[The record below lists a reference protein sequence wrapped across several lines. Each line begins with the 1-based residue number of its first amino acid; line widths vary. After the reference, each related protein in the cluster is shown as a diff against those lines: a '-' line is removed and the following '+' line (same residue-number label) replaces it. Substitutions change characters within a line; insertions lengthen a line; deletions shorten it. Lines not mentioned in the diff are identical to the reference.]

1 MDDAQFALLD
11 SEPSAHRHADVFVRL
26 ERWPIY
32 TLVTGVTT
40 VITTF
45 AVFFARD
52 MQRDFAHDKSF
63 VLPTISR
70 TGGQPPTSPVFTL
83 GLHLASFQST
93 VVFGAVFYRTRS
105 LTRYAPAKAAEAA
118 ATMRRWNPRLAV
130 LGLICAVAMLGTGT
144 FYLSLDH
151 VVHGMFASVLFL
163 TGMLYCVVH
172 TLCIARPALQIATAA
187 SAAPSE
193 VAAEQYWLKFK
204 VGVCVL
210 AVVACLVYVVVLNLL
225 QAHDNCEGENWCAVR
240 NWRSSVEYVLC
251 GSLFLYI
258 GGLRHDL
265 RRAALTLD
273 ILE

>member
-105 LTRYAPAKAAEAA
+105 LTRYAPAKAAEQAGSKQG
-118 ATMRRWNPRLAV
+118 RRRQEMEEPHANRGYMCITYASPSVNRDNPTRAGPAPQAPKDAV
-130 LGLICAVAMLGTGT
+130 G
-144 FYLSLDH
+144 
-151 VVHGMFASVLFL
+151 
-163 TGMLYCVVH
+163 
-172 TLCIARPALQIATAA
+172 R
-187 SAAPSE
+187 E
-193 VAAEQYWLKFK
+193 
-204 VGVCVL
+204 
-210 AVVACLVYVVVLNLL
+210 
-225 QAHDNCEGENWCAVR
+225 
-240 NWRSSVEYVLC
+240 
-251 GSLFLYI
+251 
-258 GGLRHDL
+258 
-265 RRAALTLD
+265 
-273 ILE
+273 